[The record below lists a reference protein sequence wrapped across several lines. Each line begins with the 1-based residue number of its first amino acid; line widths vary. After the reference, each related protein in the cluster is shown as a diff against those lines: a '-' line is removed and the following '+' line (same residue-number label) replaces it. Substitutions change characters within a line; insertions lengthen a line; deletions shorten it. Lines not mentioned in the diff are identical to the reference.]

1 MVRRVVSAPPPP
13 WLTAS
18 LCLLAAAV
26 VTTGCP
32 RSPTQKPPPDRDR
45 PANAGGPSVCVE
57 QPDGCVF
64 CAGRDEGVFLEP
76 DQSRPLLCDP
86 ADDENC
92 VEFCSTTTPD
102 CALPWRKTPTCVR
115 ASDLEFRRALFNLRT
130 ADRPESVL
138 QGKVVDEAGKR
149 IEGASVRVWLSWG
162 AWPGLVPLVDEVTG
176 KDGGL
181 RIPLRSGPWSY
192 SVRIAH
198 PEHATSIVDRLP
210 AERLEKNGP
219 RTFRL
224 FAGQTIRG
232 KIVDQDGGLPVAGAL
247 IHAVR
252 TPEDVIVVADTTSA
266 EDGTFTLGG
275 LEVRRYVL
283 NVSRFAW
290 RQEPA
295 GVVVAAPAQ
304 KVTLKMVQAN
314 VIRGVV
320 LDADGVAEPSATVA
334 AVLASSPG
342 VSSPPIV
349 WTTDGDG
356 RFAQDHFVPGTYY
369 LWARRGDMLAY
380 PPSRI
385 ELLANQVVDVRMTLG
400 HKGTRVVGTIEL
412 PERDLAPGTV
422 SVELVARYSP
432 LSFPRNPV
440 AKVDGKG
447 AFTLTG
453 VLPGRYRF
461 APRSGIRGMQV
472 IRGPR
477 EIEIP
482 VEPGRT
488 ITVDE
493 PLVLRTRIEE

>member
-1 MVRRVVSAPPPP
+1 VRS
-13 WLTAS
+13 
-18 LCLLAAAV
+18 
-26 VTTGCP
+26 
-32 RSPTQKPPPDRDR
+32 
-45 PANAGGPSVCVE
+45 
-57 QPDGCVF
+57 
-64 CAGRDEGVFLEP
+64 
-76 DQSRPLLCDP
+76 
-86 ADDENC
+86 
-92 VEFCSTTTPD
+92 
-102 CALPWRKTPTCVR
+102 
-115 ASDLEFRRALFNLRT
+115 
-130 ADRPESVL
+130 
-138 QGKVVDEAGKR
+138 
-149 IEGASVRVWLSWG
+149 
-162 AWPGLVPLVDEVTG
+162 
-176 KDGGL
+176 
-181 RIPLRSGPWSY
+181 
-192 SVRIAH
+192 
-198 PEHATSIVDRLP
+198 
-210 AERLEKNGP
+210 
-219 RTFRL
+219 
-224 FAGQTIRG
+224 
-232 KIVDQDGGLPVAGAL
+232 
-247 IHAVR
+247 
-252 TPEDVIVVADTTSA
+252 PEDVIVVAEATTA
-266 EDGTFTLGG
+266 ADGSFTLTG

-283 NVSRFAW
+283 NVSRFGW

-295 GVVVAAPAQ
+295 GVTIAAPAQ

-385 ELLANQVVDVRMTLG
+385 ELLATQVVDVRMTLG
-400 HKGTRVVGTIEL
+400 HKGTRVVGSIEL

-440 AKVDGKG
+440 AKVDSKG

-488 ITVDE
+488 ISLDE
-493 PLVLRTRIEE
+493 PLVLRTRTEE